1 MKKLRSQRR
10 QQREK
15 EKQELI
21 RQGLLEPPKPKV
33 KISNMMRVLAE
44 EATADPTAMEKE
56 VKKAM
61 EERQQAHEDRN
72 LARKL
77 TPAEKK
83 EKKLKKLFEQG
94 DADEQVNLLISQGV
108 FAHTIVC

>member
-44 EATADPTAMEKE
+44 EAAADPTAIEKE
-56 VKKAM
+56 VRKAM

-77 TPAEKK
+77 TPAERKD
-83 EKKLKKLFEQG
+83 KKLKKLFDDDEVEQ
-94 DADEQVNLLISQGV
+94 QV
-108 FAHTIVC
+108 